1 MNDHLRVANEVLSI
15 VCMSKTKLERQEIA
29 LRLPELDG
37 EDWIDDE
44 EWLTIHEKAL
54 LEARLAAYAKNPD
67 AGSTWEEVQGRIL
80 SRLSNQPNG

>member
-1 MNDHLRVANEVLSI
+1 MRVANEVLSI
-15 VCMSKTKLERQEIA
+15 VCMGKTKLERQEIA
-29 LRLPELDG
+29 LRLPEL

-44 EWLTIHEKAL
+44 EWLTVHEKVL

-80 SRLSNQPNG
+80 SHLSNQPNG